1 MSEISYNI
9 SGICDPSFEQVK
21 KVFIENFNVRDEL
34 GASVCVYKD
43 NKKVV
48 DLWGGYL
55 ESSKNSAWTENTIT
69 LMNSVAKSI
78 CSLAVLV
85 LYDRGI
91 VDIKL
96 PVAEYWPEFKQNGKS
111 EITVHDVL

>member
-1 MSEISYNI
+1 MSEVSYNI
-9 SGICDPSFEQVK
+9 SGLCDPSFEQVK

-69 LMNSVAKSI
+69 LMNSVA
-78 CSLAVLV
+78 
-85 LYDRGI
+85 
-91 VDIKL
+91 
-96 PVAEYWPEFKQNGKS
+96 
-111 EITVHDVL
+111 